1 MGEQAPQR
9 DGGQECGSLDV
20 QELCLVRGWTHQRK
34 LALPLARRG
43 QRPSCPH
50 SLQVSSSNLGKRRLA
65 GRSAL
70 ADGAGEASRPSRP
83 LRLTSQMD

>member
-20 QELCLVRGWTHQRK
+20 KEPCLVRGWTHQRK

-50 SLQVSSSNLGKRRLA
+50 SLQVSSSNSGEGRLV

-70 ADGAGEASRPSRP
+70 ADADREASRPSRP
-83 LRLTSQMD
+83 PRLTSQD